1 MFNTSKIIRK
11 LMIDRDISVTPLS
24 RKIGITQQNLSRK
37 LNNVNESYTLEYLQN
52 VVKGMNC
59 YIQVNIVDSDTHKVL
74 YTMEE
79 LDSDSE

>member
-11 LMIDRDISVTPLS
+11 LMIDRDISVTPLA

-37 LNNVNESYTLEYLQN
+37 LNNVNESYTLEYLEN

-59 YIQVNIVDSDTHKVL
+59 HIQVNIVDSDTNDIL
-74 YTMEE
+74 YT
-79 LDSDSE
+79 LIDSE

>member
-11 LMIDRDISVTPLS
+11 LMIDRDISVTPLA

-37 LNNVNESYTLEYLQN
+37 LNNTEESYTLEYLQN

-59 YIQVNIVDSDTHKVL
+59 YIQVNIIDSDTNDIL
-74 YTMEE
+74 YT
-79 LDSDSE
+79 LTDSE

>member
-37 LNNVNESYTLEYLQN
+37 LNNTEESYTLEYLQN
-52 VVKGMNC
+52 VVNGMGC
-59 YIQVNIVDSDTHKVL
+59 YIQVNIVDSDTNDIL
-74 YTMEE
+74 YILT
-79 LDSDSE
+79 DSE

>member
-37 LNNVNESYTLEYLQN
+37 LNNTEESYTLEYLQN
-52 VVKGMNC
+52 VVNGMGC
-59 YIQVNIVDSDTHKVL
+59 HIVVNIVDSDTQEVL
-74 YTMEE
+74 YS
-79 LDSDSE
+79 LIDSE

>member
-11 LMIDRDISVTPLS
+11 LMIDRDISVTPLA

-37 LNNVNESYTLEYLQN
+37 LNNVNESYTLEYLEN

-59 YIQVNIVDSDTHKVL
+59 HIQVNIIDSDTNDIL
-74 YTMEE
+74 YT
-79 LDSDSE
+79 LTD

>member
-59 YIQVNIVDSDTHKVL
+59 YIQVNIVDSDTHKIL

>member
-1 MFNTSKIIRK
+1 
-11 LMIDRDISVTPLS
+11 MIDRDISVTPLA

-59 YIQVNIVDSDTHKVL
+59 YIQVNIVDSESHKVL

-79 LDSDSE
+79 LDRDSE

>member
-37 LNNVNESYTLEYLQN
+37 LNNANESYTLEYLQN
-52 VVKGMNC
+52 VVNGMNC
-59 YIQVNIVDSDTHKVL
+59 YIQVNIIDSDTHKVL

>member
-52 VVKGMNC
+52 VVNGMGC
-59 YIQVNIVDSDTHKVL
+59 HIVVNIVDSESQEIL
-74 YTMEE
+74 YS
-79 LDSDSE
+79 LIDSE

>member
-11 LMIDRDISVTPLS
+11 LMIDRDISVTPLA

-52 VVKGMNC
+52 VVKGMDC
-59 YIQVNIVDSDTHKVL
+59 YVQVNIVDSDTHKVL

>member
-11 LMIDRDISVTPLS
+11 LMIDRDISVTPLA

-37 LNNVNESYTLEYLQN
+37 LNNVNESYTLEYLEN

-59 YIQVNIVDSDTHKVL
+59 HIQVNIIDSDTQEIL
-74 YTMEE
+74 YKI
-79 LDSDSE
+79 SDSELEK